1 MIFGFEFDFE
11 AFQKIMKMLSREK
24 ILFHMLFGASHG
36 TPRNQTHAILFW
48 NQCRKKTDPTN
59 KDSQIEW
66 LNDEIKSFIRDGLII
81 DWKWRQVQIRSM
93 SDPPLSDIDYN
104 NKQMALVWSPDSGL
118 PWIQKWCW
126 NLLKILESRM
136 FSVFDLGYGHS
147 VKLLELTLLRF

>member
-1 MIFGFEFDFE
+1 MKFFDFG
-11 AFQKIMKMLSREK
+11 AFQKIKKMVSREE
-24 ILFHMLFGASHG
+24 ILVHMLFGASHG

-118 PWIQKWCW
+118 P
-126 NLLKILESRM
+126 
-136 FSVFDLGYGHS
+136 
-147 VKLLELTLLRF
+147 LTLIVKFLGNELDRLTGKLIQSWIG